1 LCKFN
6 EVHRFTKGNPV
17 GQIRKSLLPALIAS
31 SLASTIAYAQD
42 QDSEEPKFLEPGL
55 YTTTDEGKT
64 FLIQEGETLEM
75 GAGEAGF
82 AGKDG
87 LKRIDRPPASLNWP
101 CSGNAAQSRKFATY
115 SLDDLPDEGRAQ
127 EIVRR
132 YFEIPE
138 VIEPI
143 PYWIDGEAHGT
154 FPAAELLQFSSPEYW
169 YFPDP
174 DRPFMDKKRPKTLLI
189 ALFVGTGQVVLDNNA
204 FDALREFYGDEDIP
218 VVFEF
223 QDSNTVPISY
233 FGDNV
238 SLEEVFTAFVERGIK
253 VAEVPIYWLGDW
265 ALKPTVEEFEL
276 FFDIPALE
284 DISPKKQAAL
294 REDLEK
300 NGFTRKP
307 IIVSVL
313 ADSET
318 MIIDQPERLRMAA
331 EMGFTNIPTTMNF
344 VEPDALLSRCG
355 PGTPAGSSGVSGE
368 STPEGGANV
377 PPGAPVVPPPTEPEP
392 PASRS

>member
-17 GQIRKSLLPALIAS
+17 GQIRKSLLPALIATA
-31 SLASTIAYAQD
+31 LAATVAYAQN
-42 QDSEEPKFLEPGL
+42 QDPGEQKFLAPGL

-64 FLIQEGETLEM
+64 FLIQEGETIEM
-75 GAGEAGF
+75 GPGEAGY
-82 AGKDG
+82 AGEDG
-87 LKRIDRPPASLNWP
+87 LKHIQRPPAALNWP
-101 CSGNAAQSRKFATY
+101 CSGDVAQSRKFATY
-115 SLDDLPDEGRAQ
+115 SIDDLPEEGRAQ

-138 VIEPI
+138 VIEPV
-143 PYWIDGEAHGT
+143 PYWIDGESHGS
-154 FPAAELLQFSSPEYW
+154 FPATELYQFSSPEYW

-174 DRPFMDKKRPKTLLI
+174 DRPFMDKKRPETLLI

-204 FDALREFYGDEDIP
+204 FDALRELYGDENIP
-218 VVFEF
+218 VVFSF
-223 QDSNTVPISY
+223 QDSNVVPISY

-238 SLEEVFTAFVERGIK
+238 SLEEVYTAFIERGIK
-253 VAEVPIYWLGDW
+253 VADVPIYWLGDY
-265 ALKPTVEEFEL
+265 AFKPTVEEFEK
-276 FFDIPALE
+276 FFDIPPLE
-284 DISPKKQAAL
+284 DISPEKQAAL
-294 REDLEK
+294 RADLEQY
-300 NGFTRKP
+300 GFTRKP
-307 IIVSVL
+307 MIVSVL
-313 ADSET
+313 AESEA
-318 MIIDQPERLRMAA
+318 MLLDQPERLRMAA
-331 EMGFTNIPTTMNF
+331 EMGFTHIPVSMSF
-344 VEPDALLSRCG
+344 VEPDALYSRCG

>member
-1 LCKFN
+1 MG
-6 EVHRFTKGNPV
+6 RT
-17 GQIRKSLLPALIAS
+17 RKSILPALIATA
-31 SLASTIAYAQD
+31 LASTVAYAQE
-42 QDSEEPKFLEPGL
+42 QDSGGQKFLAPGL

-75 GAGEAGF
+75 GPGEAGF

-87 LKRIDRPPASLNWP
+87 LKLIDRTPATLKWP
-101 CSGNAAQSRKFATY
+101 CSGDVAQGRKFATY
-115 SLDDLPDEGRAQ
+115 SIDDLSQEGRAQ

-143 PYWIDGEAHGT
+143 PYWIDGESHGSI
-154 FPAAELLQFSSPEYW
+154 PASELLQFSSPDYW
-169 YFPDP
+169 YIPDP
-174 DRPFMDKKRPKTLLI
+174 DRPFMDKKRPETLLI
-189 ALFVGTGQVVLDNNA
+189 ALFVGTGQAILDNNA
-204 FDALREFYGDEDIP
+204 FDALREIYGDEDIP

-223 QDSNTVPISY
+223 QDSNVVPISY

-238 SLEEVFTAFVERGIK
+238 SLEEVFTAFIERGIK
-253 VAEVPIYWLGDW
+253 VAEVPIYWLGDY
-265 ALKPTVEEFEL
+265 ALKPTVAEFEK

-284 DISPKKQAAL
+284 DISPAKQAAL

-300 NGFTRKP
+300 YGFTRKP
-307 IIVSVL
+307 VIVSVL
-313 ADSET
+313 ADSEA

-331 EMGFTNIPTTMNF
+331 EMGYTHIPTTMSF
-344 VEPDALLSRCG
+344 IEPDSLYSRCG
-355 PGTPAGSSGVSGE
+355 PGTPMGSSGVSGE
-368 STPEGGANV
+368 STPEGGSNV